1 MATGVRALRVDCR
14 SSEAGPVPVCFGR
27 GAATQRVAEVLDR
40 WPGEGYCYFRVRTLE
55 GALYI
60 LRHDELDDSW
70 QISVYRRGDP
80 PPGET

>member
-1 MATGVRALRVDCR
+1 
-14 SSEAGPVPVCFGR
+14 
-27 GAATQRVAEVLDR
+27 LDR

-80 PPGET
+80 LPGET